1 MGSGGMWLAGIL
13 VGAVVAAIG
22 VFKLTRGAHRDQP
35 IEGGSVSESWLAEQR
50 AQKDLG
56 SDR

>member
-1 MGSGGMWLAGIL
+1 MWLAGIL

-22 VFKLTRGAHRDQP
+22 VFKLTRGGHRDQP